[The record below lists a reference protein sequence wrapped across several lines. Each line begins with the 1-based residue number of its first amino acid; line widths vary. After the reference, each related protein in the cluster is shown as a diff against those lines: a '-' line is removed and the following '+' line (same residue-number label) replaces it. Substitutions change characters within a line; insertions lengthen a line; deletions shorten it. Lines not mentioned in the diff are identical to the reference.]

1 MEINILT
8 NIYNHEGMF
17 EDMAKSRPPSY
28 ESEMMVMMMMVVVN
42 VGKNQLRKWNLRF
55 GNCLFLS
62 TSETFPAN
70 RNELVVVENQ
80 VGFVVWLTWTI
91 DGCVWWWVK
100 LKIDWM
106 CECGTCDVHFLQTIA
121 HKFSARG
128 IRFLWQFN
136 FFSLLIYLWI
146 TFETL

>member
-80 VGFVVWLTWTI
+80 VGFVV
-91 DGCVWWWVK
+91 
-100 LKIDWM
+100 
-106 CECGTCDVHFLQTIA
+106 
-121 HKFSARG
+121 
-128 IRFLWQFN
+128 
-136 FFSLLIYLWI
+136 
-146 TFETL
+146 